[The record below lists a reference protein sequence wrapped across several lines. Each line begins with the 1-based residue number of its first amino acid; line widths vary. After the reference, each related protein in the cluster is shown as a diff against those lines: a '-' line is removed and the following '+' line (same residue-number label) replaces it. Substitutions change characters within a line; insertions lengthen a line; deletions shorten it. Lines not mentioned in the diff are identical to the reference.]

1 MANVVTFGEIMLRL
15 SPPGHLRFS
24 QANSFD
30 VNYGGGEANVAAALA
45 MLGHNASFVTKLP
58 DNAVAHSA
66 VAQLRAVGVDTRHIV
81 SGGERI
87 GIYFLENGAASRP
100 SGVIYDRKGSAFA
113 EADVSDFDF
122 DEIMRDA
129 DLFHISGITP
139 AVSERGAYLA
149 EAAMKSAKQNNVTV
163 SFDVNFR
170 SKLWTVERAR
180 KTLSRLAGYADI
192 CFANSWDACNLLE
205 TDIAEDAPFFE
216 AARAMAEKYGYK
228 FVVASKRNV
237 YSASSNKYSAMI
249 YSAEEN
255 SEYPSK
261 EYTVDSIVD
270 RVGTGDTFAAGVL
283 CGLLDGKNYED
294 ALEFGVAAAV
304 LKHTVPGD
312 MYRVTREETER
323 LAEGGTSA
331 RIQR

>member
-30 VNYGGGEANVAAALA
+30 VNFGGGEANVAAALA

-122 DEIMRDA
+122 DEIMCDA

-139 AVSERGAYLA
+139 AISACGAQLA
-149 EAAMKSAKQNNVTV
+149 ETALKTAKEKGITI
-163 SFDVNFR
+163 SFDINYR
-170 SKLWTVERAR
+170 SKLWSVENAAR
-180 KTLSRLAGYADI
+180 ILPNLLKYADI
-192 CFANSWDACNLLE
+192 CFANSWDAANLLD
-205 TDIAEDAPFFE
+205 TDVPENAPFE
-216 AARAMAEKYGYK
+216 EGARAMAEKYGFR
-228 FVVASKRNV
+228 FVAASKRV
-237 YSASSNKYSAMI
+237 HHSASANDYSAML
-249 YSAEEN
+249 YSHAEDKVY
-255 SEYPSK
+255 SSSK
-261 EYTVDSIVD
+261 YTADPIID
-270 RVGTGDTFAAGVL
+270 RVGTGDAFSAGIL
-283 CGLLDGKNYED
+283 CGLLDGKDCRNTV
-294 ALEFGVAAAV
+294 EFGAASAV
-304 LKHTVPGD
+304 LKHTVIGD
-312 MYRVTREETER
+312 ICCASRAEVEA
-323 LAEGGTSA
+323 LAEGGSTA
-331 RIQR
+331 IKR